1 MLSNYL
7 KIAWR
12 NLWRNKGFSAINI
25 LCLSIGLTFSMLIG
39 IYVLNQAGINGSIK
53 NIGSQYVITSK
64 WKQENMG
71 LPTTTLG
78 PLAKTIKDEYPGLV
92 ENYYRFDP
100 VVNIVSVGDKH
111 FRTQISVGDT
121 TLVSMYGFPLLY
133 GNPRRA
139 FTNDQSAVVTE
150 DFALKFF
157 GSTKV
162 IGKTISIQTPAD
174 GNKHS
179 FIISAVLKKLPFN
192 TVTNFT
198 LSTYQVYLP
207 MEANQYF
214 QGGDKGDNWSN
225 VFMVSMLQLKKGVT
239 ANDLKKP
246 FSNILSKYQPPFVK
260 GNLQVGL
267 AAMKD
272 YYLKENNGAAQNM
285 LTTLSLIA
293 VFILLLAIINFINIS
308 IGTSVHR
315 LKEIGLRKVF
325 GGAKMQIIA
334 QYMTEAWVLTA
345 IAVFISLWLYE
356 ALVPVFNRL
365 LNTELDSFLQFGVG
379 KWLFI
384 IGLTVVVGFISGIYP
399 AFVLS
404 SSNVINAIKGKMDSV
419 TGGLTLRKTLLVV
432 QFSLAI
438 IVFIGAISV
447 SRQVAYFFNKDI
459 GFNKEQVMIIS
470 SLPRQWDSVGVTK
483 MEATRIE
490 LLQVPGVKSVSLS
503 YDIPDGSGGGDMN
516 IYAPGNP
523 NFTSMQMIAA
533 DAGFAKVYGLHTK
546 EGIFLQPDNNG
557 YLPGRIVMNEAAV
570 KALGWT
576 SATGKTIRL
585 GATNGPVETIA
596 GVVKDFHFES
606 LQKQVQ
612 PLIVAGLNEP
622 FTRSYRYFSIKI
634 NTAGITN
641 TIGAIQ
647 QKCQELFPESGFEYN
662 FMDDKFKAIY
672 QSELQLKQAADV
684 ATGLNLFII
693 FTGIFGVVAFT
704 LTKRT
709 KEIAVRKVL
718 GAGVKNILSIFLKE
732 YGILILIANIIA
744 WPLAYLIVARW
755 LDNYAYRIQQSF
767 TSYFFACFF
776 ILATAFVLII
786 AQCLKAALENP
797 VKSLRSE

>member
-1 MLSNYL
+1 MISNYL

-25 LCLSIGLTFSMLIG
+25 LCLSIGLTFAMLIG
-39 IYVLNQAGINGSIK
+39 VYVLNQADVNAGIK

-64 WKQENMG
+64 WKQENLG
-71 LPTTTLG
+71 SPITTLG

-92 ENYYRFDP
+92 ENYCRFDP

-139 FTNDQSAVVTE
+139 FINNESAVVTE

-157 GSTKV
+157 GSTNV
-162 IGKTISIQTPAD
+162 NGKAISIQTPAD

-179 FIISAVLKKLPFN
+179 FVISAVLKKLPFN
-192 TVTNFT
+192 TVSNFT

-239 ANDLKKP
+239 PADLQKP

-260 GNLQVGL
+260 GNLRVVL

-272 YYLKENNGAAQNM
+272 YYLKENDSAVQNM

-293 VFILLLAIINFINIS
+293 SFILLLAIINFINIS
-308 IGTSVHR
+308 IGTSMHR

-325 GGAKMQIIA
+325 GGAKMQIIV
-334 QYMTEAWVLTA
+334 QYMTEAWVLTSV
-345 IAVFISLWLYE
+345 AVFISLWLYE
-356 ALVPVFNRL
+356 ALVPVFNQL
-365 LNTELDSFLQFGVG
+365 LNTSLDSCWQFGPT
-379 KWLFI
+379 KWLYI
-384 IGLTVVVGFISGIYP
+384 VGLTVLVGFISGIYP

-404 SSNVINAIKGKMDSV
+404 SSNVINAVKGKMDTV
-419 TGGLTLRKTLLVV
+419 AGGLTLRKTLLVV
-432 QFSLAI
+432 QFTLAV

-447 SRQVAYFFNKDI
+447 SRQVNYFFNKDI
-459 GFNKEQVMIIS
+459 GFNKEQVMIVS
-470 SLPRQWDSVGVTK
+470 SLPHQWDSTGVVK
-483 MEATRIE
+483 MESKRAE
-490 LLQVPGVKSVSLS
+490 LLRVPGVKSVALS
-503 YDIPDGSGGGDMN
+503 YDIPDGNAGGYIN
-516 IYAPGNP
+516 IYAAGNP
-523 NFTSMQMIAA
+523 SANSVMFIAA
-533 DAGFAKVYGLHTK
+533 DADFGRVYRLHTK
-546 EGIFLQPDNNG
+546 EGVFLQSGSNG
-557 YLPGRIVMNEAAV
+557 YIPGRIVMNEAAV

-585 GATNGPVETIA
+585 GATNGAVVTVA
-596 GVVKDFHFES
+596 GVVKDFHLES

-612 PLIVAGLNEP
+612 PLIIAGLNEP
-622 FTRSYRYFSIKI
+622 YTRAYRYFSIKI
-634 NTAGITN
+634 STAGITN
-641 TIGAIQ
+641 TISSIQ
-647 QKCQELFPESGFEYN
+647 RKCKELFPESGFEYS
-662 FMDDKFKAIY
+662 FMDDKFRAIY

-732 YGILILIANIIA
+732 YGVLIFIANIIA
-744 WPLAYLIVARW
+744 WPLAYFIVARW
-755 LDNYAYRIQQSF
+755 LENYAYRIQQNV

-776 ILATAFVLII
+776 ILTIACVLIM
-786 AQCLKAALENP
+786 AQCTKAALANP